1 MNNDLIEIGEYK
13 YQIGKLNA
21 LDQLHV
27 SRRIA
32 PIIPT
37 IAPLLVQLVD
47 AGLTDLDEGE
57 PLDIEMLKT
66 LAPSFQPF
74 AEALAEMTDE
84 HTEYVLSKCMSVVRR
99 KTNDGFAAVWRG
111 KSPAFDDMEMSEILP
126 LVIAVLRSSLGNFMA
141 GLHTSQTKAT
151 EAQ

>member
-1 MNNDLIEIGEYK
+1 MNDLIEIGDYK
-13 YQIGKLNA
+13 YQVGKLSA

-37 IAPLLVQLVD
+37 IAPLLVSIVD
-47 AGLTDLDEGE
+47 AGLTDLAESE
-57 PLDIEMLKT
+57 SLDIDVLKT

-99 KTNDGFAAVWRG
+99 KTDNGFAAVWRG
-111 KSPAFDDMEMSEILP
+111 KSPAFDDMEMSEIIP

-141 GLHTSQTKAT
+141 GLATSQTKAT
-151 EAQ
+151 EPQ

>member
-1 MNNDLIEIGEYK
+1 MNDLIEIGDYK
-13 YQIGKLNA
+13 YQIGKLSA

-32 PIIPT
+32 PVIPT
-37 IAPLLVQLVD
+37 IAPLLVSIVD
-47 AGLTDLDEGE
+47 AGLTDLDEME
-57 PLDIEMLKT
+57 AIDIDVLKT

-99 KTNDGFAAVWRG
+99 KTDNGFAAVWRG
-111 KSPAFDDMEMSEILP
+111 KSPAFDDMEMSEIIP

-141 GLHTSQTKAT
+141 GLATSQTKAT
-151 EAQ
+151 EPQ

>member
-1 MNNDLIEIGEYK
+1 MNNDLLEIGDYK
-13 YQIGKLNA
+13 YQSGKLNA

-47 AGLTDLDEGE
+47 SGLTDLKEGE
-57 PLDIEMLKT
+57 SLDIDTLKN

-84 HTEYVLSKCMSVVRR
+84 HTEYVFSKCMSVVRR

-111 KSPAFDDMEMSEILP
+111 KAPAFDDMEMSEIIP
-126 LVIAVLRSSLGNFMA
+126 LVIAVLRSSLGNFIA
-141 GLHTSQTKAT
+141 GLHTSQTKVT